1 MNHPAIKVKKAILL
15 IGDIIMLY
23 LSLAIALY
31 FRYWP
36 DFTTSRFWD
45 HFLPFTIIYLTWL
58 LIFFISGLYDLNYA
72 KNTLAFYATL
82 TRALITSA
90 LAAIAFFY
98 LIPYFGIT
106 PKTNLALN
114 IIILAILIYLWRQL
128 FNKTVKSQALLN
140 DVLLIGS
147 NRESEQLVRHIKEN
161 PQLGY
166 RVKKAI
172 AEDDTRLLSELAQIV
187 VQEKIQTIVTVS
199 NPRASSALSKN
210 LYNCLPLKVSLFD
223 LPRFYELITG
233 KIPVSVIEETWF
245 LENLMNEQKN
255 IYEVFKRIIDFFL
268 ALILG
273 TASLL
278 LYPFIALAIKVNSRG
293 PVFYTQKRVGQDSQ
307 IFEIIKFRSMVN
319 NAETNGAQWA
329 VKKDP
334 RVTGAGKFLRKTRLD
349 EIPQL
354 WNILKGE
361 MSFVGPRPERPEFV
375 FGTNMER
382 EIPFYQIR
390 HLVKPGLTGWAQINF
405 EYGSS
410 YEDTIEKLQY
420 DFFYLKNRSF
430 ILDLSIILKTVKI
443 IISREGV

>member
-1 MNHPAIKVKKAILL
+1 MNHPAIKVKKGILL
-15 IGDIIMLY
+15 AGDIIMLY
-23 LSLAIALY
+23 LSLALALY

-36 DFTTSRFWD
+36 DFTASKFWE
-45 HFLPFTIIYLTWL
+45 HFFPFTIIYITWL
-58 LIFFISGLYDLNYA
+58 LIFFISGLYDLNSA
-72 KNTLAFYATL
+72 KNTLSFYATL

-90 LAAIAFFY
+90 LAAVAFFY

-114 IIILAILIYLWRQL
+114 IIILAILIYLWRQI
-128 FNKTVKSQALLN
+128 FNKAVKSQALLN

-147 NRESEQLVRHIKEN
+147 NRESEQLTKYIKEN

-166 RVKKAI
+166 HIKKTI
-172 AEDDTRLLSELAQIV
+172 SENDTQLLSELAQIV
-187 VQEKIQTIVTVS
+187 VQEKIQTIVTAS

-210 LYNCLPLKVSLFD
+210 LYNCLPLKVNLFD
-223 LPRFYELITG
+223 LPRFYELTTG

-255 IYEVFKRIIDFFL
+255 IYEIFKRIVDFLL

-273 TASLL
+273 TISLL
-278 LYPFIALAIKVNSRG
+278 FYPFIALAIKLNSRG
-293 PVFYTQKRVGQDSQ
+293 PIFYTQKRVGQDSQ
-307 IFEIIKFRSMVN
+307 IFKIVKFRSMIN

-329 VKKDP
+329 TKYDP

-390 HLVKPGLTGWAQINF
+390 HLIKPGLTGWAQINF

-430 ILDLSIILKTVKI
+430 ILDLSIILKTIKI
-443 IISREGV
+443 ILSREGV